1 MLRLGRQYYGLGQCS
16 GMTPDGL
23 AVVVCLLTF
32 DATSFV
38 SLGVADFL
46 LEQRGNVERG
56 AQWAA
61 GESLPSS
68 ADFLR

>member
-1 MLRLGRQYYGLGQCS
+1 
-16 GMTPDGL
+16 MTPDGL

-32 DATSFV
+32 DPTSFV
-38 SLGVADFL
+38 ALGVANFL
-46 LEQRGNVERG
+46 LEQRGEVEG
-56 AQWAA
+56 AAQWAA